1 MIFGKE
7 KYTRIDGSP
16 GMAHTTK
23 QGHGGV
29 NQLGGLFVNGRPL
42 PDVVRQ
48 RIVELAQS
56 GVRPCDISRQ
66 LRVSHGCVSKILCR
80 FYETGSIRPGVI
92 GGSKPKV
99 ATGPVVNK
107 IADYKR
113 ANPTMFAWEIRDRL
127 LSEGVCT
134 TDNVPSVSSINRIVR
149 NRINSGD
156 KMSPT
161 KDEVSNGGDVKVE
174 SGVHMPRTSYSISG
188 ILGMGPHQ
196 ANSVPPSKRKH
207 SVESTES
214 TGSHS
219 EEEVQAEGDA
229 TSPTDIHGRKIIR
242 RQRTTFSGE
251 QIEQL
256 EKTFEKT
263 HYPDVFTREKLAQD
277 VDLSEVWFSNRR
289 AKWRKQEKVPPLGSP
304 TAASPAQTVPT
315 TFINTANGYP
325 TTVISPPPNQPTP
338 VQDDNIHS
346 HQYGQVHDDA
356 PVKAELTELKPV
368 SDPSLTTMHTT
379 MGIPNLAPP
388 PPQQQSYDMMR
399 PSGVPTHSPTFIAV
413 PSGNLVQ
420 SSHPMS
426 NGQGYTMRLSDHTQS
441 QPISSNSS
449 SVGYSTV
456 GQSVM
461 TTSPSYASRSQIQYQ
476 RVITSGGG
484 DVGQATSPPAG
495 NTAPGYVLPPVSTL
509 TKGQI
514 PGDMTGQFP
523 PASYAQAPYPDQW
536 IPYAPQGFIGRP
548 TVFLPANWT
557 APAPPPRMSSTK
569 LSTSA

>member
-1 MIFGKE
+1 
-7 KYTRIDGSP
+7 
-16 GMAHTTK
+16 MAHTTK

-42 PDVVRQ
+42 PDVVRS

-80 FYETGSIRPGVI
+80 FYETGSIKPGVI

-149 NRINSGD
+149 NRINSSDSKIGPG
-156 KMSPT
+156 KT
-161 KDEVSNGGDVKVE
+161 EEIVSDVPDGSMKVE
-174 SGVHMPRTSYSISG
+174 PSSVHMPRNSYSING
-188 ILGMGPHQ
+188 ILGMAAHSV
-196 ANSVPPSKRKH
+196 NSVSPSKRKH
-207 SVESTES
+207 SVESAES

-219 EEEVQAEGDA
+219 EEEGPEGQMDA
-229 TSPTDIHGRKIIR
+229 GSPSDLRGHKIVR
-242 RQRTTFSGE
+242 RQRTTFSGD

-289 AKWRKQEKVPPLGSP
+289 AKWRKQEKIPSIGSP
-304 TAASPAQTVPT
+304 TAASPAQSVPT
-315 TFINTANGYP
+315 TFINTATGYP
-325 TTVISPPPNQPTP
+325 TTVISPPPNHPTP
-338 VQDDNIHS
+338 VQDEGLSSAHYAHHASDS
-346 HQYGQVHDDA
+346 DP
-356 PVKAELTELKPV
+356 PVKTELTELKPV
-368 SDPSLTTMHTT
+368 SDPTLSMHTT
-379 MGIPNLAPP
+379 MGMPNLAPAHQI
-388 PPQQQSYDMMR
+388 QQQPPYEMMR
-399 PSGVPTHSPTFIAV
+399 TAAAPPSQTFIAV
-413 PSGNLVQ
+413 PSANLVQ
-420 SSHPMS
+420 ASHPMVG
-426 NGQGYTMRLSDHTQS
+426 GQGYTMRISDNTQS
-441 QPISSNSS
+441 SVSSNAT
-449 SVGYSTV
+449 SVGYSSV

-461 TTSPSYASRSQIQYQ
+461 TTSPSYATRSPIQYQ
-476 RVITSGGG
+476 RVITSGG
-484 DVGQATSPPAG
+484 DIGQATSPPAA
-495 NTAPGYVLPPVSTL
+495 NPAPGYVLPPVSTL

-523 PASYAQAPYPDQW
+523 PSSYSQVQAPYPDQW
-536 IPYAPQGFIGRP
+536 IPYAAQGFIGRP

-557 APAPPPRMSSTK
+557 TSAPPPSRVPPPK
-569 LSTSA
+569 LTTSA